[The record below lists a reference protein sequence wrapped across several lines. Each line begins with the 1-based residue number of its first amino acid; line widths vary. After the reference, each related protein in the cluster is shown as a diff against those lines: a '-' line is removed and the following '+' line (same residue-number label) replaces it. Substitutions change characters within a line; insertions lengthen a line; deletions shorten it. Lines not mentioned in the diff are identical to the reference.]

1 MILTLLSSIC
11 SMASAVYYP
20 MTNDIQRTSLF
31 SSSCDGAAEEKI
43 GRCSAEL
50 ATLGVFTSTTRQV
63 TLSELRTRNK
73 EYFVEM
79 CQAYAR
85 YNTCLGGTY
94 IKQTCYPN
102 EPLKS
107 KYAVVDAA
115 LEYVCGQGYE
125 SMLFNWDCYLSVT
138 SSQEITMCESTFLE
152 VASKREEIY
161 NDYATG
167 VGACFALQTYV
178 DCIRPS
184 IERTCGI
191 SSFEAVV
198 QAIERPVQELPRSST
213 MSYELPYVFVDVN
226 EMEPAIVELSK
237 SLQMARQILAHGE
250 VDEAEKRAV
259 FERSMECKAIIVRY
273 YADKKKVAEQ
283 ETLSTAI
290 DQELLSTLEKEGEL
304 RVACIQMEH
313 EAKMANIRCRQ
324 VDSEIQENRTRLYN
338 AMKEVARLKDQIIQ
352 LKEKKTKRD
361 LTHVSMLQATRQRVA
376 ELSAKVDDSITI
388 RQAHEQ
394 EVSIEELSKQ
404 LGQIDAQKEKLA
416 GELVVAERDL
426 RTNLEDPPQNF
437 IVRLASLATMHNKMC
452 KQVEQLK
459 TKLTKLREEDIRT
472 GGADESNNL
481 SQYLAPTPNNDNA
494 MIELD
499 SDTTRQAS
507 ITESAPRSDV
517 FVLAQPTVPL
527 KSALRVPVPP
537 ILAATSSISVPVRE
551 VTEQQEQGKSQES
564 QETEKDGESRNA
576 SGEESNGEEEETM
589 PDVDM
594 DLRMNGEGNK
604 YSNGIPN
611 NISSLSALLNN
622 SKDALNSFGNLDAF
636 LQLFEADVG
645 KKQQQQQAVT
655 ALIGSA
661 ASSQSQGKES
671 NGNDS
676 SILDFSAM
684 FEGEDDRS
692 AVGGEFNIS
701 AGDDDE
707 PFSFNFSQLSPSQIG
722 AVLTGNATED
732 PFAFFTSDIPTLS
745 QANGQNAGSGAL
757 DAFNFAPSQGN
768 TNGGDLAAFGRFG
781 VNDSPNSGELGG
793 GGFFEF

>member
-50 ATLGVFTSTTRQV
+50 ATLGVFTSTARQV
-63 TLSELRTRNK
+63 TLTELRTRNK
-73 EYFVEM
+73 DYFVEM
-79 CQAYAR
+79 CQAYTR

-138 SSQEITMCESTFLE
+138 SSQEITMCEATFLE
-152 VASKREEIY
+152 VASKREEMY

-198 QAIERPVQELPRSST
+198 QEFPRGST

-250 VDEAEKRAV
+250 VGEAEKRAV
-259 FERSMECKAIIVRY
+259 FERSTECKAIIVRY
-273 YADKKKVAEQ
+273 YADKKRIVEQ

-290 DQELLSTLEKEGEL
+290 DQELLNTLEKEGEL

-313 EAKMANIRCRQ
+313 EAKMANTRCRQ
-324 VDSEIQENRTRLYN
+324 VDNEIQENRTRLYN
-338 AMKEVARLKDQIIQ
+338 AMKEETRLKDQIIQ

-361 LTHVSMLQATRQRVA
+361 LTHISMLQATRQKAV

-404 LGQIDAQKEKLA
+404 LVQIDAQKEKLA

-459 TKLTKLREEDIRT
+459 TKLTKLQEEDIRT

-481 SQYLAPTPNNDNA
+481 SQYLAPTQNNDNA
-494 MIELD
+494 TIELD

-527 KSALRVPVPP
+527 KSALHVPVPP
-537 ILAATSSISVPVRE
+537 IPAATPSISVPVRE
-551 VTEQQEQGKSQES
+551 VMEQQKQGKRRES
-564 QETEKDGESRNA
+564 QTTEEDGESRNT
-576 SGEESNGEEEETM
+576 SGEESNGEGEEY
-589 PDVDM
+589 
-594 DLRMNGEGNK
+594 NSGN
-604 YSNGIPN
+604 PN
-611 NISSLSALLNN
+611 NIFPLSALLSN
-622 SKDALNSFGNLDAF
+622 SKDTLNSFGNLDVF
-636 LQLFEADVG
+636 LQLFEADVD
-645 KKQQQQQAVT
+645 KKQQQQQTVT
-655 ALIGSA
+655 AAIGSA
-661 ASSQSQGKES
+661 ASSQSQGGES

-684 FEGEDDRS
+684 FEGEDDHS

-701 AGDDDE
+701 TGDDDE

-722 AVLTGNATED
+722 TVLTGNATED
-732 PFAFFTSDIPTLS
+732 PFALFTSNTSTPS
-745 QANGQNAGSGAL
+745 QANVQNAVSGAF
-757 DAFNFAPSQGN
+757 DAFNLAPSQGS
-768 TNGGDLAAFGRFG
+768 TNGDDLAAFGRFG